1 MEVASFLNGKAKSI
15 SIIGRSKYPFAHN
28 LGEKIGQQFKKL
40 YESKG
45 IKFYTECYV
54 KEFRGVNNELKELL
68 LSNNEVVTADLCV
81 VGIGSDPNVNY
92 LKDTD
97 IRLDDSYVVV
107 NSNFETSVKNV
118 YAGGDIVRYPI
129 TVLDNALVNVG
140 HWQTAQSHG
149 KFAALNMLGKPPTFK
164 SVPFFWAMML
174 GKGIRFAGNADGFKD
189 VIIDGDL
196 TELKFVAYYI
206 NSAGRVT
213 AVATIGNDPIAPL
226 FAASLRNGKVLTE
239 SDIKTDPKK
248 WIKSM
253 TNG

>member
-1 MEVASFLNGKAKSI
+1 
-15 SIIGRSKYPFAHN
+15 
-28 LGEKIGQQFKKL
+28 
-40 YESKG
+40 
-45 IKFYTECYV
+45 
-54 KEFRGVNNELKELL
+54 LKELL

-81 VGIGSDPNVNY
+81 VGIGNQIITSFNIFINLFFSIGSDPNVNY

-149 KFAALNMLGKPPTFK
+149 IYHNHCFIYEMRLFAQIIECLGKFAALNMLGKPPTFK

-174 GKGIRFAGNADGFKD
+174 GKGIRFAGMYTMDQSHN
-189 VIIDGDL
+189 
-196 TELKFVAYYI
+196 KFEILVK
-206 NSAGRVT
+206 
-213 AVATIGNDPIAPL
+213 L
-226 FAASLRNGKVLTE
+226 
-239 SDIKTDPKK
+239 
-248 WIKSM
+248 
-253 TNG
+253 